1 MAKQP
6 TYTFNPYELT
16 EAARHASRQVWLASL
31 GAAVVTRDWVQTEAG
46 PMFKRMVREGTS
58 VESRAIRFVGDT
70 VENSVERANTVWKR
84 TRRTVES
91 SVRQAADTVVGYAQ
105 QVYPKSLPIE
115 LPEILVKAEKAAH
128 RAVKRAAPKKRVVAK
143 KKAVRARAPQVARK
157 AKRAVKQAA
166 AATA

>member
-6 TYTFNPYELT
+6 TYAFNPYELT

-31 GAAVVTRDWVQTEAG
+31 GAAVVTRDWVQSEAG

-70 VENSVERANTVWKR
+70 VETSVERANTVWKR

-91 SVRQAADTVVGYAQ
+91 TVRQAADSVVGYAQ

-128 RAVKRAAPKKRVVAK
+128 RAVKRAAPKKRVAAK
-143 KKAVRARAPQVARK
+143 KKVVRARTTQVVRK